1 MLAYSMVLPARHDV
15 PGWHGQR
22 PARIAVEGHEID
34 LAALLDGAPFVVGLP
49 PQAESV
55 RDLASRIA
63 QARERKPIAPLGL
76 QAVVRRLCE
85 TTTNGAGLH
94 RRAVV
99 RAEEQCQFR
108 HVSARDLYSRCTDF
122 FAGRL
127 SRL

>member
-1 MLAYSMVLPARHDV
+1 MSAYSMVLPARHDV

-22 PARIAVEGHEID
+22 PAQIAVEGHEID

-85 TTTNGAGLH
+85 TTTSGAGSCIGGLSCAPKSSVSSATY
-94 RRAVV
+94 RRGICTAVV
-99 RAEEQCQFR
+99 RI
-108 HVSARDLYSRCTDF
+108 SL
-122 FAGRL
+122 
-127 SRL
+127 